1 MFYLNHHGSTQMRR
15 LRDVFMC
22 VFAHWK
28 TAVCTLFWLTK
39 TCLCVNF
46 NIRHYV
52 CHQIS
57 NRRSRN
63 DVQPHDLT
71 YEPFSVCNFSHT
83 KSCLRTLVW
92 PTRRIVMRVHCEKTS
107 LYTTFWLTTTCND
120 SFQFNRATMVTSEH
134 KSTTEGANFDKQSM
148 SRDIVQDKC
157 ESREK
162 SISRHRYK
170 STSRSV
176 RRRGKIIDSSSK
188 SMGVPKRYILGDQ
201 TWEPLHLPMLL

>member
-1 MFYLNHHGSTQMRR
+1 MLIVTHRH
-15 LRDVFMC
+15 VFISQQ
-22 VFAHWK
+22 
-28 TAVCTLFWLTK
+28 
-39 TCLCVNF
+39 VNDP
-46 NIRHYV
+46 RH
-52 CHQIS
+52 S
-57 NRRSRN
+57 RSRRRCGRPAM
-63 DVQPHDLT
+63 QQ
-71 YEPFSVCNFSHT
+71 SVGTDERNSSDF
-83 KSCLRTLVW
+83 LEDRNAGAQL
-92 PTRRIVMRVHCEKTS
+92 
-107 LYTTFWLTTTCND
+107 ND

>member
-1 MFYLNHHGSTQMRR
+1 MQLFLFTRTSPCANSHIEGGICMQLVTYFLMFYLNHHGSTQMCR

-107 LYTTFWLTTTCND
+107 LYTTFWLTRT
-120 SFQFNRATMVTSEH
+120 FPR
-134 KSTTEGANFDKQSM
+134 ANFL
-148 SRDIVQDKC
+148 IEGCV
-157 ESREK
+157 
-162 SISRHRYK
+162 
-170 STSRSV
+170 
-176 RRRGKIIDSSSK
+176 
-188 SMGVPKRYILGDQ
+188 YIQLV
-201 TWEPLHLPMLL
+201 T